1 MNDSSSKW
9 TERSHDVCGVLWAK
23 KNHFKTH
30 VEFTLCLF
38 LCVFLET
45 VSDFV
50 ALILALN
57 SWPSYVSIL
66 SSGIMDVDLLI
77 L

>member
-1 MNDSSSKW
+1 MTLPGTMMSVDSYGPRKITLKLSK
-9 TERSHDVCGVLWAK
+9 T
-23 KNHFKTH
+23 
-30 VEFTLCLF
+30 EFTLCLF

-50 ALILALN
+50 ALVLALN
-57 SWPSYVSIL
+57 SGPSYFSIL